1 MNKQRMQTLA
11 GLLKEN
17 VEGEEQKVNEVANQ
31 KTVDFLSQK
40 VSEDSRFK
48 KMYVLYEKLSGG
60 NGPIVKKVQ
69 ITMNVPVEF
78 IWDEGYESSYNI
90 DLNYRAAYAYIE
102 SLVEKSPT
110 FKTAKKEMD
119 IQINQFLKDSK
130 DLIKEIAKKHN
141 TKLDTETLQM
151 VWVDLFVPSTK
162 QKT

>member
-1 MNKQRMQTLA
+1 MKKLA

-17 VEGEEQKVNEVANQ
+17 IEGEEQEVNETLNQ
-31 KTVDFLSQK
+31 EKTVDFLVQK

-48 KMYVLYEKLSGG
+48 KINTLLSKLGGG